1 MEFKTARMQEY
12 KPAHIQGDLLKVPDQ
27 LTKLANKETPFLTP
41 KMFRGVSEH
50 RQQKLIA
57 EKNAGM
63 FQDGN
68 PAFKPSGTHL
78 GVVSKGLTKSANLSS
93 SSSGSGSGNWRGSG
107 GTVFQPGETYS
118 PLWVYSNLSLPR
130 DRATINAWSRAFVAL
145 NAFVAN
151 SIFLHSTYPI
161 SRLNIK
167 CKDKTI
173 EKFFADMSEE
183 LDLMNICIQIAQEY
197 WTLGEA
203 FPYAEM
209 GNDGK
214 WTKIIL
220 QNPDYMIVK
229 QSMAGDP
236 ILALRPD
243 ENLKRI
249 CTSNNP
255 IDLQQRQNIHPFILE
270 HVRRGE
276 NIPLSNFN
284 ISHIA
289 RRISPY
295 DIRGTGLIVPAFKPL
310 MLFDLYRESKYVQA
324 SNFVNPWTIVKIGSD
339 SFKPEPVDIEA
350 YKDAFLS
357 AESDRN
363 FRIFTHNDVTVEKV
377 GASGGILD
385 ISNDITALIKEIYI
399 ALMVPSALM
408 DGGADTTY
416 ANAGVALDVLRQR
429 YTTFRNILTAWLRRN
444 IFAPVA
450 QANDMYDR
458 KDGKKT
464 LIVPEIEWN
473 HMSLFDAGDYINQL
487 LQFKQ
492 AAPEN
497 ISLQTIYRSL
507 GLDYQDEVRRLR
519 EEAINEVILAKEKG
533 SMNKMSLHELKAL
546 GPDDEVREVPDTPV
560 PGEVSEESEA
570 ELPGTG
576 GGAPL
581 PGAPPPPPGAPPAP

>member
-1 MEFKTARMQEY
+1 MD
-12 KPAHIQGDLLKVPDQ
+12 HLKQ
-27 LTKLANKETPFLTP
+27 LSQSQTPLLTP
-41 KMFRGVSEH
+41 AMYRGASQYRQRQLLGEVKKGNFR
-50 RQQKLIA
+50 
-57 EKNAGM
+57 
-63 FQDGN
+63 DGN
-68 PAFKPSGTHL
+68 PNYKEPGTPL
-78 GVVSKGLTKSANLSS
+78 GVVSTGLSKSANMLGNSS
-93 SSSGSGSGNWRGSG
+93 SASGNGNWRGSG
-107 GTVFQPGETYS
+107 GTSLQPGETYS

-161 SRLNIK
+161 SKLNIK
-167 CKDKTI
+167 CKDKKY
-173 EKFFADMSEE
+173 EKVFTDMVEE
-183 LDLMNICIQIAQEY
+183 LDLMNVCMHIAQEY

-203 FPYAEM
+203 FPYAEW
-209 GNDGK
+209 DEGK
-214 WTKIIL
+214 RRWSKITI

-229 QSMAGDP
+229 QSMAGES

-255 IDLQQRQNIHPFILE
+255 IDVQQRQNIHPMIME

-289 RRISPY
+289 RKIAPY

-310 MLFDLYRESKYVQA
+310 MLFDMYRESKYVQA
-324 SNFVNPWTIVKIGSD
+324 SNFVNPWTIVKIGSE
-339 SFKPEPVDIEA
+339 SFKPEPADIEM

-357 AESDRN
+357 AEGDRN

-385 ISNDITALIKEIYI
+385 ISNDLTALIKEIYI

-429 YTTFRNILTAWLRRN
+429 YTFFRNLLTDWLRRS

-450 QANDMYDR
+450 QWNEMYE
-458 KDGKKT
+458 KIDGVNH
-464 LIVPEIEWN
+464 LVVPEIDWN

-487 LQFKQ
+487 LQLKQ
-492 AAPEN
+492 AKPEYLS
-497 ISLQTIYRSL
+497 IQTLHRSL
-507 GLDYQDEVRRLR
+507 GLDYQDETRRLR
-519 EEAINEVILAKEKG
+519 EETINDIILLKEKEA
-533 SMNKMSLHELKAL
+533 MKQMSLHELKAL
-546 GPDDEVREVPDTPV
+546 GPDGEVREAPNDKV
-560 PGEVSEESEA
+560 PGEIAEEDETA
-570 ELPGTG
+570 LPGEV
-576 GGAPL
+576 
-581 PGAPPPPPGAPPAP
+581 PGVPAPPPMAPPPAT